1 MQTQS
6 TYWLEKVLKMIA
18 LYVNA
23 LLCTLQ
29 HIVIHAMQ
37 ISGVNSLSCIACMTI
52 CCSVHKS
59 ALTYKEIIFSTFSNQ

>member
-1 MQTQS
+1 MQI
-6 TYWLEKVLKMIA
+6 TYWLEKVLKMIS

-23 LLCTLQ
+23 LSCTLQ

-37 ISGVNSLSCIACMTI
+37 FGELTPSCIACITI